1 MKKKNSKRL
10 TKSNCG
16 WNVVMDNAEKID
28 LQLQLIKSFLFF
40 VFEGLKLKKKWKAEL
55 TWITNVSLESPHS
68 WKKIEIRDLV
78 VTDFMP
84 RNKPKGM
91 AYLFCLCK
99 GQATT
104 KQDLHC
110 QNLRHQNLVQANKE
124 QIAMLGARRN
134 SQQNEELIIDK
145 GISCI
150 SPVAEWNEESH
161 IEESEPEDN
170 QKPHEPTIVP
180 LDLFEEEESD
190 KDPDAKCT
198 WMAFLNNAVGQI
210 VSEPSK
216 IDGVA
221 AMPSFS
227 QEEENIKSVT
237 PENLIWFPFLNKEV
251 SMSLKQFILW

>member
-1 MKKKNSKRL
+1 MESGIDMDYKCKSWISPFLNKKN
-10 TKSNCG
+10 
-16 WNVVMDNAEKID
+16 
-28 LQLQLIKSFLFF
+28 
-40 VFEGLKLKKKWKAEL
+40 
-55 TWITNVSLESPHS
+55 
-68 WKKIEIRDLV
+68 EICDLV

-91 AYLFCLCK
+91 AYLCRLCK

-110 QNLRHQNLVQANKE
+110 QNPRHQNLVWADKE
-124 QIAMLGARRN
+124 QIAMLGACRN
-134 SQQNEELIIDK
+134 RQQNEELIIDK

-170 QKPHEPTIVP
+170 QTPHEPTIVP

-190 KDPDAKCT
+190 KDPDAECT
-198 WMAFLNNAVGQI
+198 WMAFLNNAIGQI
-210 VSEPSK
+210 VWEPSE

-221 AMPSFS
+221 AMPTFS
-227 QEEENIKSVT
+227 QEEENIKLVT